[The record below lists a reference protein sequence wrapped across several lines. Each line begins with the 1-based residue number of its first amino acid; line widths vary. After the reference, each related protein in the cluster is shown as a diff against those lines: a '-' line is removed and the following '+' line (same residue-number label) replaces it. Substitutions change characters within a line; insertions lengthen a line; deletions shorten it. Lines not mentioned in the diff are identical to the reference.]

1 MTEGEE
7 KKNGEFFFIERKYR
21 RNSILTKSF
30 FKEIS
35 FFLSRPNKNIDF
47 EISDSDVR
55 LDILLSNIFQI
66 LLYSRVI

>member
-7 KKNGEFFFIERKYR
+7 KNGEFFFIERKYR

>member
-7 KKNGEFFFIERKYR
+7 KNGEFFFIERKYR

-47 EISDSDVR
+47 EIFDSER

>member
-7 KKNGEFFFIERKYR
+7 KNGEFFFIERKYI

-55 LDILLSNIFQI
+55 IDNL
-66 LLYSRVI
+66 VK